1 MPSRQPWKPVVL
13 RLVNGRYDTAS
24 AAVAFGSPVRGE
36 DKEHADIDLVV
47 VGPIEGAPMR
57 ESIVFDGWP
66 LEIHVH
72 TPDSL
77 WSTCFEDARNRR
89 ASLPYVYV
97 HGETL
102 FDRDG
107 TGGTLRSRLQGLLD
121 DGPPP
126 VDDEELVVFRH
137 RITDGISDLSDP
149 RPLGEVMFSAARLV
163 RAIAE
168 LVLATNGSWV
178 GEGKAI
184 HRNLASVDG
193 EFADALAEAWSRV
206 GSDPSALVAIADAAI
221 EPHGGRLFE
230 TR

>member
-1 MPSRQPWKPVVL
+1 M
-13 RLVNGRYDTAS
+13 NGRYEQAA

-36 DKEHADIDLVV
+36 DKEHSDIDLVV
-47 VGPIEGAPMR
+47 VGPLEAAPTR
-57 ESIVFDGWP
+57 ESIVFEGWP

-72 TPDSL
+72 TADSL
-77 WSTCFEDARNRR
+77 WDRCARDAANRR

-97 HGETL
+97 HGEML

-107 TGGTLRSRLQGLLD
+107 TGGTLRTRLQELLD
-121 DGPPP
+121 AGPPH
-126 VDDEELVVFRH
+126 VTDAELVVFRH

-149 RPLGEVMFSAARLV
+149 RPLGEVLFAASRLV
-163 RAIAE
+163 GALAE

-178 GEGKAI
+178 GEGKAV
-184 HRNLASVDG
+184 HRNLVAVDADLAEELAQAWADVGASPERLV
-193 EFADALAEAWSRV
+193 ALADR
-206 GSDPSALVAIADAAI
+206 LL